1 MFEPPLNKHDRP
13 QTQDYHRRPLMK
25 SLSPVA
31 GKTILIIGE
40 AGFLSNDARDA
51 LTARQALLA
60 GPVVVSSAMECLSEG
75 LVFDAVIIDV
85 TISDEAMLWMNE
97 WLETRR
103 IPFIFAHDQRP
114 ETTSVGFVL
123 SAHPSDIEAVIAALF
138 GPDPSYYH

>member
-1 MFEPPLNKHDRP
+1 
-13 QTQDYHRRPLMK
+13 MK

-40 AGFLSNDARDA
+40 AGFLSGGARDA
-51 LTARQALLA
+51 LIARQALLA

-75 LVFDAVIIDV
+75 LIFDAVIIDV

-103 IPFIFAHDQRP
+103 IPFIFARGERMKTP
-114 ETTSVGFVL
+114 RGGFVV
-123 SAHPSDIEAVIAALF
+123 SGRPSDIEAMISALF

>member
-1 MFEPPLNKHDRP
+1 
-13 QTQDYHRRPLMK
+13 MK

-40 AGFLSNDARDA
+40 AGFLSEDARKRFVA
-51 LTARQALLA
+51 LKALLA

-85 TISDEAMLWMNE
+85 SISDEAMLWMNE

-103 IPFIFAHDQRP
+103 IPFIFAHDERF
-114 ETTSVGFVL
+114 ETAPGGFVV
-123 SAHPSDIEAVIAALF
+123 SGRSSDIEAMIAALF
-138 GPDPSYYH
+138 GRDPSYFH

>member
-1 MFEPPLNKHDRP
+1 
-13 QTQDYHRRPLMK
+13 MK

-40 AGFLSNDARDA
+40 AGFLSNDARNA
-51 LTARQALLA
+51 LIARQALLA

-75 LVFDAVIIDV
+75 LMFDAVIIDV

-103 IPFIFAHDQRP
+103 IPFIFAHDERSQIP
-114 ETTSVGFVL
+114 PGGFIV
-123 SAHPSDIEAVIAALF
+123 SGRPSDIEAMIAALF

>member
-1 MFEPPLNKHDRP
+1 
-13 QTQDYHRRPLMK
+13 MK

-40 AGFLSNDARDA
+40 AGFLSDGARKA
-51 LTARQALLA
+51 LIARQAVLT
-60 GPVVVSSAMECLSEG
+60 GPVVISSAIECLSEG

-103 IPFIFAHDQRP
+103 IPFVFAHDERS
-114 ETTSVGFVL
+114 ETPPGGFVVSGRRRDL
-123 SAHPSDIEAVIAALF
+123 EAIIAALF
-138 GPDPSYYH
+138 GGDSSYYH